1 MASSTS
7 TTACGAFRPPCAA
20 SQPLPARPAALS
32 DPARVV
38 DTHSA
43 QVCLV
48 SHEEFRQALRQAG
61 HGLAAALAY
70 RYDARRDETVWKI
83 NGEAVG
89 LTVGR
94 IGATT
99 ACFLATPATGT
110 DTAGRGQPVESPAAA
125 VHGQV
130 ASLDTDD
137 LRKSA

>member
-1 MASSTS
+1 MTSSTS
-7 TTACGAFRPPCAA
+7 TTACGAFRPPCTA
-20 SQPLPARPAALS
+20 SQPLPARPAALTV
-32 DPARVV
+32 PARAM

-83 NGEAVG
+83 NGQPVG

-110 DTAGRGQPVESPAAA
+110 DTAGRGQPLEPPAAA
-125 VHGQV
+125 VLGQV
-130 ASLDTDD
+130 ASLDTDT
-137 LRKSA
+137 LRRSA